1 MASVMVAFSWPS
13 DHFARGPT
21 EPPAQQTGLSLHS
34 GLDMGSRDMLSPSS
48 NGRRQLVTFCHMLV
62 EKMSSQ
68 IGDGFDADA
77 FDEVGCTDK
86 ASQIGPHSFSNLWG
100 L

>member
-13 DHFARGPT
+13 DSVYSTHFAGGPT
-21 EPPAQQTGLSLHS
+21 EAPAQQTGLSLHS
-34 GLDMGSRDMLSPSS
+34 GLDMGSRDMLSQSS

-68 IGDGFDADA
+68 FGDGIDVDA
-77 FDEVGCTDK
+77 FWR
-86 ASQIGPHSFSNLWG
+86 SRLHRQS
-100 L
+100 